1 MKRMKRILFI
11 GHYANRTGAPIVLL
25 NFLKWL
31 KSNTHEQFELIVA
44 RGKELVEEYKAI
56 CATTHLGLD
65 AESPYEKII
74 RKITGKT
81 KLERLNLARLC
92 KQKGIGLIYSNTIVN
107 GDILE
112 LISKS
117 NIPIISH
124 IHEMELMCRLG
135 KENAE
140 KTVKYSKEFIAASK
154 SVSEFLTDKLNVKP
168 EKITEV
174 YEFIEPVVLL
184 VDAYERKRC
193 EVRKSLKVSSDDI
206 LVVSSGTVD
215 LRKGADLFIQVAS
228 RALKRKKNL
237 KFAWVG
243 MYNDIW
249 LQHLTAIDARNSGIS
264 ESVRFLGEKTNPTDY
279 FTAADIFLLTSRE
292 DPFPLVCLEN
302 ASLGNPIICFE
313 KSGSIPELVGDDG
326 GCVVPY
332 LDVEAMAAAVIN
344 LADDPILRRGCGENI
359 RKRVLNN
366 FTVDKQAPVIYDI
379 LKKYL

>member
-1 MKRMKRILFI
+1 MRGKILFI
-11 GHYANRTGAPIVLL
+11 GHYANRTGASIVLL

-31 KSNTHEQFELIVA
+31 KSNTQEQFELIVG
-44 RGKELVEEYKAI
+44 RGKGLIEDYEAI
-56 CATTHLGLD
+56 CPTTHLGLD
-65 AESPYEKII
+65 AESLYEKII

-81 KLERLNLARLC
+81 KLERLNLARFC
-92 KQKGIGLIYSNTIVN
+92 NQKHIGLIYSNTIVN

-124 IHEMELMCRLG
+124 IHEMELIWRLG
-135 KENAE
+135 KENAQ
-140 KTVKYSKEFIAASK
+140 KTVKYSKEFISASE
-154 SVSEFLTDKLNVKP
+154 SVSKFLTDKLGVKSD
-168 EKITEV
+168 KITKV
-174 YEFIEPVVLL
+174 YEFIEPVVLS
-184 VDAYERKRC
+184 DEDYKRKRID
-193 EVRKSLKVSSDDI
+193 VRKSLKVSDDDI

-344 LADDPILRRGCGENI
+344 LADDPILRRGRGENI